1 MSIKGSVHAYFYNR
15 EKERERESDRQKKR
29 PLLMMRWKKQGRR
42 IEKKRVSQ
50 AEQGEIHISEGEY
63 SLGEDITILTRQ
75 NND

>member
-1 MSIKGSVHAYFYNR
+1 MEETGKKNR
-15 EKERERESDRQKKR
+15 
-29 PLLMMRWKKQGRR
+29 
-42 IEKKRVSQ
+42 KKRVSQ